1 MINQKKEIYFDTG
14 DVFKLN
20 NKNFLKIIGRTKEII
35 KKGGNL
41 IPLRQMSNILEN
53 HPNVNEAMAKKIKHE
68 FYGEDY
74 NLFYTSENK
83 REIKDIEEWFKNKIS
98 HLKFPNKIILVK
110 KFKKT
115 ASGKIKI

>member
-1 MINQKKEIYFDTG
+1 MLMKLWQKKLSMSFM
-14 DVFKLN
+14 V
-20 NKNFLKIIGRTKEII
+20 KIIICFT
-35 KKGGNL
+35 L
-41 IPLRQMSNILEN
+41 Q
-53 HPNVNEAMAKKIKHE
+53 KI
-68 FYGEDY
+68 
-74 NLFYTSENK
+74 K

>member
-1 MINQKKEIYFDTG
+1 M
-14 DVFKLN
+14 
-20 NKNFLKIIGRTKEII
+20 
-35 KKGGNL
+35 

-53 HPNVNEAMAKKIKHE
+53 HPNVNEAMAKIKHE

-110 KFKKT
+110 KFKN
-115 ASGKIKI
+115 SLWKIKI